1 MRSARQ
7 GALPRSLRRP
17 RPVADESTTA
27 SSLRLLATVGS
38 PVAVAA
44 GLLFYFGWRRTDAQ
58 AEELGFDASVLGL
71 TSQDYVLESVNVLYL
86 PALLVLLFAIL
97 ARWAH
102 EWLIVIAGRNASLR
116 PTISWW
122 ARALQWSWIG
132 WLVLAVVLS
141 VGSASQALA
150 VPAALTGAVTAALY
164 GGALER
170 RVSGSGSSGGRS
182 AVRGLL
188 WCVLLFAV
196 FWDVERIAT
205 LTGKAYAQD
214 ITTGCS
220 PLAVVVSVFSGRD
233 LALDLPGVER
243 TTVTESEDA
252 RYRYRYDGL
261 LLLQQSGSRYV
272 LINRDWDQ
280 ERGRVTVLEDT
291 EDLRFEFL
299 DRACA

>member
-1 MRSARQ
+1 M
-7 GALPRSLRRP
+7 RRP
-17 RPVADESTTA
+17 PVADESTTA

-58 AEELGFDASVLGL
+58 ADELGFDASVLGL
-71 TSQDYVLESVNVLYL
+71 TSQDYVLKSVNVLYL

-102 EWLIVIAGRNASLR
+102 ERLIVLAAGKASLR

-122 ARALQWSWIG
+122 AGALQWSWVG

-141 VGSASQALA
+141 LGSASRTLA
-150 VPAALTGAVTAALY
+150 VPMALTGAVTAALY

-170 RVSGSGSSGGRS
+170 RIRGSGSSGGHS

-188 WCVLLFAV
+188 WGVLVFAV
-196 FWDVERIAT
+196 FWDVERIAL
-205 LTGKAYAQD
+205 LTGKAYARD

-243 TTVTESEDA
+243 TTVTEGEDA

-272 LINRDWDQ
+272 LINRDWDK
-280 ERGRVTVLEDT
+280 ERGRVTVLEST

-299 DRACA
+299 DRTCA